1 MLKKKICQLL
11 AAVMITTTV
20 MGSNV
25 HVVWATE
32 RTDVI
37 DVQSFSEKKFQT
49 GTYIV
54 KNSTEYIGDSTSS
67 IGTSMARKAL
77 KEDTVITVSE
87 DKTTMTLKFADRKSV
102 V

>member
-37 DVQSFSEKKFQT
+37 DVQSFSEKKFNRIYWRFNIINRYKH
-49 GTYIV
+49 G
-54 KNSTEYIGDSTSS
+54 
-67 IGTSMARKAL
+67 
-77 KEDTVITVSE
+77 
-87 DKTTMTLKFADRKSV
+87 
-102 V
+102 

>member
-1 MLKKKICQLL
+1 
-11 AAVMITTTV
+11 MITTTV

-87 DKTTMTLKFADRKSV
+87 DKTTMTLKFADDKKYKSNFRWC
-102 V
+102 

>member
-1 MLKKKICQLL
+1 
-11 AAVMITTTV
+11 MITTTV

-54 KNSTEYIGDSTSS
+54 KNSTEYIES
-67 IGTSMARKAL
+67 ICIGSYIKVIGKGTHL
-77 KEDTVITVSE
+77 KVIGVR
-87 DKTTMTLKFADRKSV
+87 A
-102 V
+102 

>member
-25 HVVWATE
+25 HAVWATE

-37 DVQSFSEKKFQT
+37 DVRNHFQ
-49 GTYIV
+49 
-54 KNSTEYIGDSTSS
+54 KRNSKLEHIL
-67 IGTSMARKAL
+67 L
-77 KEDTVITVSE
+77 KIQQNILEFNIINRY
-87 DKTTMTLKFADRKSV
+87 KHG
-102 V
+102 

>member
-54 KNSTEYIGDSTSS
+54 
-67 IGTSMARKAL
+67 
-77 KEDTVITVSE
+77 
-87 DKTTMTLKFADRKSV
+87 
-102 V
+102 